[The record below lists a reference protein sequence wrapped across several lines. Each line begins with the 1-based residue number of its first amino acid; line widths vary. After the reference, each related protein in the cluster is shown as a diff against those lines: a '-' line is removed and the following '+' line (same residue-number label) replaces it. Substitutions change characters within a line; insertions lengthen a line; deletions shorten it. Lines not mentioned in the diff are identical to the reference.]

1 MNKMLLENKVV
12 IVTGGA
18 GFLGEQFCKVIAQAK
33 GTPIILDINSKK
45 GNNICKKINHLYS
58 CNMQFY
64 KCDVSKENEVKK
76 VLSKLIKKFKDKK
89 IFGLINNAAYNPQPS
104 KSDNNK
110 FENFNLDLWEKELK
124 VGLNGVLICS
134 KIFGT
139 YFAKN
144 GEGSIINISS
154 DLGIIAPKQSIYRHI
169 NYTKPM
175 SYTVIKHAI
184 HGITKYICSYW
195 GKSKVRC
202 NTLAP
207 GGVFNH
213 QDKKFISNI
222 KKEIPANRMANKEDL
237 DGSIIYFL
245 SDYSKFTNGSLLS
258 IDGGRTI
265 I

>member
-1 MNKMLLENKVV
+1 MLLENKVV

-18 GFLGEQFCKVIAQAK
+18 GFLGEQFCNVIAKAK
-33 GTPIILDINSKK
+33 GIPIILDINSKK
-45 GNNICKKINHLYS
+45 AKNISRKINLLYS

-64 KCDVSKENEVKK
+64 KCNISNENEVKK
-76 VLSKLIKKFKDKK
+76 VLIKLKKKYKNKK
-89 IFGLINNAAYNPQPS
+89 IFGLINNAAYNPQPTNS
-104 KSDNNK
+104 GNNK
-110 FENFNLDLWEKELK
+110 LESFKVNQWEKELK
-124 VGLNGVLICS
+124 VGLTGILVCC

-139 YFAKN
+139 YFSKN
-144 GEGSIINISS
+144 GGGAIINISS
-154 DLGIIAPKQSIYRHI
+154 DLGVVAPKQSIYKHM
-169 NYTKPM
+169 NYTKPI
-175 SYTVIKHAI
+175 SYSVIKHAI

-207 GGVFNH
+207 GGVFNN

-222 KKEIPANRMANKEDL
+222 KKEIPANRMANKDDF

-245 SDYSKFTNGSLLS
+245 SDYSKFTNGSLLT

-265 I
+265 L